1 MSAGRGDDEAV
12 STGKGV
18 KRNMEFGPV
27 LSQAEIDHVVEKVKG
42 MGRVLQQEEIDRLY
56 SRGMAGRLS
65 LAGLKGADG
74 ELNPAEVERLLREI
88 NA

>member
-1 MSAGRGDDEAV
+1 
-12 STGKGV
+12 
-18 KRNMEFGPV
+18 MEFGPV